1 MISEEKVLC
10 IKRAHLPA
18 EWIKEKSIVRLD
30 FQSFYGICAEA
41 GYHWMERGEIEQ
53 DPSVKQIIPYIVVQT
68 AAGDQTAVYR
78 RKGSEQRLHDL
89 WSAGIGGHV
98 NQKDISGIGDGFEEI
113 VKTGMM
119 RELDEEFLNWP
130 QNQKPVFWG
139 TINEEKTDVGSV
151 HLGAVF
157 KITAKDISRFTP
169 GSELVDFK
177 WADTV
182 SLSSLNME
190 LWSGLALELL
200 SR

>member
-1 MISEEKVLC
+1 MMPEEKVLC
-10 IKRAHLPA
+10 IKRAHLPPQWT
-18 EWIKEKSIVRLD
+18 EEKSIVRLD
-30 FQSFYGICAEA
+30 SQKFYGICAQA
-41 GYHWMERGEIEQ
+41 GYHWMDRGGVEQ
-53 DPSVKQIIPYIVVQT
+53 DPSFKQIIPYILVQT
-68 AAGDQTAVYR
+68 TAGDQTAVYR

-98 NQKDISGIGDGFEEI
+98 NQKDITKRADGFADI

-119 RELDEEFLNWP
+119 RELDEEFLKRPENLA
-130 QNQKPVFWG
+130 PVFWG

-157 KITAKDISRFTP
+157 KIAAENMSGFVP

-182 SLSSLNME
+182 SLSALNME